1 MTFRLPW
8 RGRPSPGM
16 VVATIALSA
25 AVAGTAGAAV
35 QSARTSRPRAT
46 AATQHKPTVLRG
58 PRGFR
63 GPPGATGPAGP
74 KGATGA
80 TGTSGPQGPQGLKGD
95 KGDTGPGGPAG
106 PQGPTGASLML
117 TTTNST
123 SGPIAT
129 TGTKPWTTVCPLE
142 PNSLTVRQNAV
153 GGGVGTNGAGVT
165 VADSYPSDPSGNTTA
180 TPTAWTAD
188 VNIPAAGD
196 SITVYVIC
204 TP

>member
-1 MTFRLPW
+1 MTFRLP
-8 RGRPSPGM
+8 RRRRPSPGM

-46 AATQHKPTVLRG
+46 AATQHKPTALRG

-80 TGTSGPQGPQGLKGD
+80 TGTSGPQGPKGD